1 MKELTKCCGWNI
13 PALKTFILP
22 HQAVGRC
29 LVCCNQTETKTGHSR
44 SRKKGNQP
52 FQTGEGPGRKG
63 GSLGNALNFSHVI
76 GWKSW
81 RETEIFVKKKKS
93 LETQSKQRA
102 IEMALVSLGDQQSQ
116 GHRCCLLLVNVPD
129 EPM

>member
-1 MKELTKCCGWNI
+1 M
-13 PALKTFILP
+13 
-22 HQAVGRC
+22 
-29 LVCCNQTETKTGHSR
+29 
-44 SRKKGNQP
+44 
-52 FQTGEGPGRKG
+52 G
-63 GSLGNALNFSHVI
+63 GGDTLNLSHVI

-102 IEMALVSLGDQQSQ
+102 IEVALVSLGDQQSQ
-116 GHRCCLLLVNVPD
+116 GHRCCLLLVNVPG